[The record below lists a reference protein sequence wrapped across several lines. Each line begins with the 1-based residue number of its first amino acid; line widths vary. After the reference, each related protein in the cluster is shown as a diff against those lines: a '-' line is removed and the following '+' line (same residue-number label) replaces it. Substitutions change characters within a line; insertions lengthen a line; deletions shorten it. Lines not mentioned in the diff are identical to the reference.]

1 MNHHCLA
8 WVCLYFMWC
17 KLEGEEAVWP
27 LPAFTTAVINS
38 PDKSDLRGGERGS
51 QFKLPSI
58 MVERWQKLLESQSQ
72 TGSMG

>member
-1 MNHHCLA
+1 M
-8 WVCLYFMWC
+8 
-17 KLEGEEAVWP
+17 WP

-38 PDKSDLRGGERGS
+38 PDKSDLSGGERTCFGS